1 MIRGIPYD
9 TELAWMF
16 HEKEKTMIICQRE
29 SMIVGLALALFL
41 LFAGC
46 TKTVHTE
53 PTGEEGL
60 SPIVTIREF
69 PDVPTPKE
77 LALDTRESFVYMT
90 PEFATGNLVYN
101 GNVDYESL
109 LRFFEATMAKNGWI
123 LQASLKYTR
132 TLLFYKKESSICLI
146 NMTMTALNIRVEIW
160 VAPLEAPGHEPLMEP
175 MGEPMME
182 PSGERYIP

>member
-1 MIRGIPYD
+1 MTD
-9 TELAWMF
+9 
-16 HEKEKTMIICQRE
+16 KEKTMVICQRE
-29 SMIVGLALALFL
+29 SMIVGLVLSLFV

-53 PTGEEGL
+53 PSGEEGL

-69 PDVPTPKE
+69 PDVPIPKE
-77 LALDTRESFVYMT
+77 LDLDTKESFVYMT

-109 LRFFEATMAKNGWI
+109 LKFFEATMAKNGWI

-132 TLLFYKKESSICLI
+132 TLLFYKKESRICHI

-160 VAPLEAPGHEPLMEP
+160 VAPLEKPTYEPLLEP
-175 MGEPMME
+175 MGETSQE
-182 PSGERYIP
+182 PFIP